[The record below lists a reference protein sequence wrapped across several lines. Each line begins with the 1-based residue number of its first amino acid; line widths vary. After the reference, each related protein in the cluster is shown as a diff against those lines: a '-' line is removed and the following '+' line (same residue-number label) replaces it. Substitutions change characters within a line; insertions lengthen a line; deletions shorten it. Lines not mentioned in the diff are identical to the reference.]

1 MGASLELPFFP
12 MKRTVAL
19 SLEKP
24 RKFDPLDFGN
34 SESFSTRRVWKTCVF
49 FSPKHVKVSFQLG
62 QTNYIT
68 LETSCFILETARMNI
83 SLYSALQD
91 FILIYSEANLLF
103 LIYYSLISCKIETYR
118 FRILFKFS
126 FCVYPQTNP

>member
-1 MGASLELPFFP
+1 
-12 MKRTVAL
+12 
-19 SLEKP
+19 
-24 RKFDPLDFGN
+24 
-34 SESFSTRRVWKTCVF
+34 
-49 FSPKHVKVSFQLG
+49 
-62 QTNYIT
+62 
-68 LETSCFILETARMNI
+68 MNI